1 MLCDHVLCA
10 PFSCATVQTV
20 AVCSVRFLTVR
31 VSVCLT
37 VRTYVRLCVSTST
50 HFICVRRDILC
61 VFVSVCVCEPP
72 CQ

>member
-1 MLCDHVLCA
+1 M
-10 PFSCATVQTV
+10 